1 MNTYIIILISIITFN
16 VNSQEIRK
24 YKLYSK
30 IWEFEGNSRKT
41 VPINGGNYDLWKT
54 DSLISVIDTVKI
66 KNYLYSSFNEFR
78 KDYGKSIVKFSD
90 SLSNVCEKFSR
101 TLTKKYAHANN
112 IGNAMECINLLP
124 ILLITSTKKVDGD
137 INKIIAETIF
147 DSFVCSDTHMDLL
160 LSETCKTFGIGV
172 TLSKYTFNIVIRGMT
187 KVIQ

>member
-1 MNTYIIILISIITFN
+1 MKTLILILTILVTLN
-16 VNSQEIRK
+16 VNSQSAPK

-41 VPINGGNYDLWKT
+41 VPKNGGNYDIWKT
-54 DSLISVIDTVKI
+54 DSLISVMDTVKI

-78 KDYGKSIVKFSD
+78 KDYGKPTVKFSD

-112 IGNAMECINLLP
+112 IGYAMECINLLP
-124 ILLITSTKKVDGD
+124 VLLITSTKKVNGD

-160 LSETCKTFGIGV
+160 LSEKCITFGIGV
-172 TLSKYTFNIVIRGMT
+172 TLSGYTFNIVVRGMT
-187 KVIQ
+187 K